1 MNGDKVSAKKK
12 SSLSAD
18 LESPPENYWGGMCK
32 IKIIR
37 DSIDADDQE
46 SLDRAVEKVRN
57 DRGQGRSKAYSATW
71 LTKMLRKNGHDVS
84 VSTVQRHVNKEC
96 PCERII

>member
-1 MNGDKVSAKKK
+1 MVEKTKK

-18 LESPPENYWGGMCK
+18 LQAPPPSFVTGACK
-32 IKIIR
+32 IKIISDGLDEEDR
-37 DSIDADDQE
+37 V
-46 SLDRAVEKVRN
+46 SLENAVERIRN

-71 LTKMLRKNGHDVS
+71 LTKMLRRNGHNIS

-96 PCERII
+96 PCERIGE